1 MKEHEINFKKIQR
14 IAMKVVEQ
22 FTRKHLT
29 VLECLTAL
37 KVIEQAL
44 LEQVKKD
51 GEENGNETETIQ
63 D

>member
-1 MKEHEINFKKIQR
+1 MAEHEINFKKIQR
-14 IAMKVVEQ
+14 IAMKVVKQ
-22 FTRKHLT
+22 FTCKHLT

-51 GEENGNETETIQ
+51 GEENGNKTETIQ

>member
-1 MKEHEINFKKIQR
+1 MAEHEINFKKVHR

-22 FTRKHLT
+22 FTRKHFT

-37 KVIEQAL
+37 KVIEQSL

-51 GEENGNETETIQ
+51 GEQN

>member
-1 MKEHEINFKKIQR
+1 MTEHEINFKKVKR

-22 FTRKHLT
+22 FTRKHFT

-37 KVIEQAL
+37 KVIEQSL

-51 GEENGNETETIQ
+51 GGENGEK
-63 D
+63 

>member
-1 MKEHEINFKKIQR
+1 MGENEINFKKIQR

-22 FTRKHLT
+22 FTRKHFT

-37 KVIEQAL
+37 KVIEHAL

>member
-51 GEENGNETETIQ
+51 GEENGNKTETIQ

>member
-1 MKEHEINFKKIQR
+1 MEENEINFKKIQR

-22 FTRKHLT
+22 FTRKHFT

-37 KVIEQAL
+37 KVIEQSL
-44 LEQVKKD
+44 LKSIKKD
-51 GEENGNETETIQ
+51 GEENGNKTETIQ